1 MQLGFRFP
9 RRWYPYRYRPGQLMP
24 PEVMREVFGWAAAA
38 GFSGCELSTA
48 HQDFAGFS
56 DGQLDAVAGRLAD
69 AGLEAAAYNPG
80 GFRLHGAGGDAAART
95 GALVD
100 AARIAA
106 RLGAPT
112 INLTLPGPGTG
123 GGSAAIPS
131 EYLVGARR
139 PLGSGQGRPPAE
151 SAALALS
158 LAELAD
164 ACAGDG
170 ITVALEIHQNSYIE
184 DSDAALALLGQID
197 RPNVGLNPDLGNILW
212 ARAIPYE
219 SSEEA
224 IERLAPHAVYV
235 HMKNLRRVFVAG
247 LDRAAFVRTSLLE
260 RGDIDWRWAI
270 SVLGASGYRG
280 FLTFEGDYAEGWDFQ
295 RAMERNARYVSGLV
309 ADAGEAREG

>member
-1 MQLGFRFP
+1 MFLGFRFP

-24 PEVMREVFGWAAAA
+24 AKIMREVFDWAAAA

-56 DGQLDAVAGRLAD
+56 DGQLDAVAGRMAD
-69 AGLEAAAYNPG
+69 AGIGAAAYNPG
-80 GFRLHGAGGDAAART
+80 GFRLHDAAGDVGTRT
-95 GALVD
+95 RMLVD

-123 GGSAAIPS
+123 GGSASVPS

-139 PLGSGQGRPPAE
+139 PLGSGRGRPPAE
-151 SAALALS
+151 STQLARALG
-158 LAELAD
+158 ELAD
-164 ACAGDG
+164 ACAGAE

-184 DSDAALALLGQID
+184 DSDAALALLEQID

-270 SVLGASGYRG
+270 RALEASGYRG
-280 FLTFEGDYAEGWDFQ
+280 FLTFEGDYSEGWDFQ
-295 RAMERNARYVSGLV
+295 RAMERNAEYVSGLV
-309 ADAGEAREG
+309 AGSGEARTD

>member
-1 MQLGFRFP
+1 MRLGFRFP
-9 RRWYPYRYRPGQLMP
+9 RRWFPYRHRPGRLMP
-24 PEVMREVFGWAAAA
+24 PQVMREIFGWAAAA

-48 HQDFAGFS
+48 HQDFPGFS
-56 DGQLDAVAGRLAD
+56 DGQLDEVTGRLAD
-69 AGLEAAAYNPG
+69 AGLGAAAYNPG

-95 GALVD
+95 KALVGSV
-100 AARIAA
+100 RIAA

-123 GGSAAIPS
+123 GGPGSVPS
-131 EYLVGARR
+131 EYLVGARN
-139 PLGSGQGRPPAE
+139 PLGSGRGRPPAE
-151 SAALALS
+151 SAALALA

-164 ACAGDG
+164 ACAGEE
-170 ITVALEIHQNSYIE
+170 IEVSLEIHQNSYIE
-184 DSDAALALLGQID
+184 DSDAALALLGDID

-212 ARAIPYE
+212 ARALPAE
-219 SSEEA
+219 SSEDA

-270 SVLGASGYRG
+270 SALNAAGYRG
-280 FLTFEGDYAEGWDFQ
+280 YLTFEGDYAEGWDFQ
-295 RAMERNARYVSGLV
+295 LAMERNAEYVAGLL
-309 ADAGEAREG
+309 ADLE

>member
-1 MQLGFRFP
+1 MHLGFRFP

-24 PEVMREVFGWAAAA
+24 PQVMREIFGWAAAA

-48 HQDFAGFS
+48 HQDFPGYS
-56 DGQLDAVAGRLAD
+56 DGQLDAVAGQLLET
-69 AGLEAAAYNPG
+69 GLNAAAYNPG
-80 GFRLHGAGGDAAART
+80 GFRLHGDGDAAART
-95 GALVD
+95 ESLVGS
-100 AARIAA
+100 ARIAA

-123 GGSAAIPS
+123 GSTSIPS
-131 EYLVGARR
+131 EYLVGARH
-139 PLGSGQGRPPAE
+139 PLGSGRGRPPTE
-151 SAALALS
+151 PAALALA

-164 ACAGDG
+164 ACADEG

-197 RPNVGLNPDLGNILW
+197 RRNVGLNPDLGNILW

-260 RGDIDWRWAI
+260 RGDVDWRWAI
-270 SVLGASGYRG
+270 SVLNASGYSG
-280 FLTFEGDYAEGWDFQ
+280 CLTFEGDYAEGWDFR
-295 RAMERNARYVSGLV
+295 RAMERNAEYVSGLI
-309 ADAGEAREG
+309 ADVK

>member
-1 MQLGFRFP
+1 MILGFRFP
-9 RRWYPYRYRPGQLMP
+9 RRWFPYRHRPGRLMP
-24 PEVMREVFGWAAAA
+24 PQTMREIFDWAAAA

-48 HQDFAGFS
+48 HQDFPGFS
-56 DGQLDAVAGRLAD
+56 DGQLDAVAARLAD
-69 AGLEAAAYNPG
+69 TGLRAAAYNPG
-80 GFRLHGAGGDAAART
+80 GFRLHGAGADAAART
-95 GALVD
+95 GALVGS
-100 AARIAA
+100 ARIAA

-131 EYLVGARR
+131 EYLVGAQR
-139 PLGSGQGRPPAE
+139 PLGSGRGRPPSE
-151 SAALALS
+151 FAALAPALG
-158 LAELAD
+158 ELAD
-164 ACAGDG
+164 ACAGEG
-170 ITVALEIHQNSYIE
+170 ISVALEIHQNSYIE
-184 DSDAALALLGQID
+184 DSGAALELLGRID

-219 SSEEA
+219 SHEEA

-270 SVLGASGYRG
+270 SALDASGYRG
-280 FLTFEGDYAEGWDFQ
+280 FLTFEGDYAEGWDFR
-295 RAMERNARYVSGLV
+295 RAMERNAEYVSGLL
-309 ADAGEAREG
+309 ADLG

>member
-1 MQLGFRFP
+1 MILGFRFP

-24 PEVMREVFGWAAAA
+24 PAIMREVFGWAAAA

-69 AGLEAAAYNPG
+69 AGLGAAAYNPG
-80 GFRLHGAGGDAAART
+80 GFRLPGEGADAAART
-95 GALVD
+95 GTLID

-123 GGSAAIPS
+123 PAAIPS

-139 PLGSGQGRPPAE
+139 PLGSGQGRPAAE
-151 SAALALS
+151 LAALARALG
-158 LAELAD
+158 ELAD
-164 ACAGDG
+164 ACAGEG

-184 DSDAALALLGQID
+184 ESGTALALLGQID

-212 ARAIPYE
+212 ARAIPCE

-270 SVLGASGYRG
+270 SVLNASGYRG
-280 FLTFEGDYAEGWDFQ
+280 FLTFEGDYAEGWDFR
-295 RAMERNARYVSGLV
+295 RAMERNAEYVGGLV
-309 ADAGEAREG
+309 AGAGEARAG